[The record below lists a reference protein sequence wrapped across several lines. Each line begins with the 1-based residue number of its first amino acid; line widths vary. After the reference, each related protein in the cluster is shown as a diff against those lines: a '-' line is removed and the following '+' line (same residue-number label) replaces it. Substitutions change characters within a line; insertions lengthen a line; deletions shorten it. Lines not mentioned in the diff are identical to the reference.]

1 MRVAIFGESYLPY
14 LSGVTVATEA
24 LAHGLAAAG
33 HDVLLVAPA
42 PAKGMQPGSAGV
54 GDGATGVGPTFDV
67 AWLPSFQ
74 APPPAPPGY
83 RIPWPVPSAA
93 LQAVV
98 AFRPQVIHAQSPFTS
113 GLMARRVA
121 RRAGAALVF
130 THHTRFG
137 DYSHYLGPLGSAL
150 RGVLDG
156 YLRSYW
162 RGCRAVVAPSND
174 LAAEISASLR
184 GGGPGRR
191 GPTVR
196 AIPTGIDV
204 AAIARLEPTD
214 PRPIAEWPAGALVV
228 ASLGR
233 LALEKSVDVLMDA
246 FAAASKQDAGL
257 RLLLLGEGP
266 ARPAVE
272 RRAAAQ
278 DLAGRVRI
286 TGLLPRST
294 ALATLAAADLFAFA
308 SRTETQGLV
317 LAEALA
323 SGLPVVAIEGP
334 GVRDS
339 VRDGIDGL
347 VVAAEPADDRAARLG
362 EAIGELAAD
371 PTRRA
376 AFAAAARDG
385 AGRFDAA
392 IRIGEMVALYR
403 ELIGP
408 RRPSC

>member
-33 HDVLLVAPA
+33 HEVLLVAPA
-42 PAKGMQPGSAGV
+42 PAKGSQPGSAAVDGEHA
-54 GDGATGVGPTFDV
+54 GDAAAFGV

-83 RIPWPVPSAA
+83 RIPWPIPSSALRAA
-93 LQAVV
+93 A

-113 GLMARRVA
+113 GLMARRLA
-121 RRAGAALVF
+121 RLTGAALVF

-137 DYSHYLGPLGSAL
+137 DYGHYLGPIGTALG
-150 RGVLDG
+150 GVLEA

-162 RGCRAVVAPSND
+162 RGCQAVVAPSRD

-184 GGGPGRR
+184 EGGSRRGGPV
-191 GPTVR
+191 VR

-204 AAIARLEPTD
+204 AAIAGLEPID
-214 PRPIAEWPAGALVV
+214 PRPAAGWPPDALVV

-233 LALEKSVDVLMDA
+233 LALEKSVDLLVEA
-246 FAAASKQDAGL
+246 FAVAATRDRRL

-266 ARPAVE
+266 DRRTLE
-272 RRAAAQ
+272 RRAAEA
-278 DLAGRVRI
+278 DLSGLVRI
-286 TGLLPRST
+286 TGLLARTS
-294 ALATLAAADLFAFA
+294 ALASLAAADLFAFA

-323 SGLPVVAIEGP
+323 SGLPVLAIDGP

-339 VRDGIDGL
+339 VRDGVEGL
-347 VVAAEPADDRAARLG
+347 IVAAEPAGDRAARLG
-362 EAIGELAAD
+362 DAITELARD

-376 AFAAAARDG
+376 AFAAAAREG
-385 AGRFDAA
+385 AARFDAS
-392 IRIGEMVALYR
+392 IRVGEMVALYG
-403 ELIGP
+403 ELTGADCP
-408 RRPSC
+408 GL

>member
-24 LAHGLAAAG
+24 LAHGLAEAG

-42 PAKGMQPGSAGV
+42 AAKGMQPGSAGV
-54 GDGATGVGPTFDV
+54 GNDGTGVGPTFDV

-83 RIPWPVPSAA
+83 RIPWPVPSASLRTA
-93 LQAVV
+93 V

-121 RRAGAALVF
+121 RRTGAALVF

-137 DYSHYLGPLGSAL
+137 DYGHYLGPLGSAL

-174 LAAEISASLR
+174 LAAEISASL
-184 GGGPGRR
+184 GGGGVGRR

-214 PRPIAEWPAGALVV
+214 PRPSAGWPADALVV

-246 FAAASKQDAGL
+246 FAVAAGQDARL
-257 RLLLLGEGP
+257 RLLILGEGP

-272 RRAAAQ
+272 RRASAP
-278 DLAGRVRI
+278 DLAGLVRI

-323 SGLPVVAIEGP
+323 SGLPIVAVEGP

-347 VVAAEPADDRAARLG
+347 VVAAEPANDRAARLG
-362 EAIGELAAD
+362 DAISELAGD

-403 ELIGP
+403 DLIGP
-408 RRPSC
+408 ERPSG